1 MIFMVK
7 EHIFGLI
14 RGYIKD
20 NGRKT
25 KCMEKDKLSGKMA
38 ENILE

>member
-1 MIFMVK
+1 MVK

-14 RGYIKD
+14 IESIKD

-25 KCMEKDKLSGKMA
+25 KCMVKEKLFIQME